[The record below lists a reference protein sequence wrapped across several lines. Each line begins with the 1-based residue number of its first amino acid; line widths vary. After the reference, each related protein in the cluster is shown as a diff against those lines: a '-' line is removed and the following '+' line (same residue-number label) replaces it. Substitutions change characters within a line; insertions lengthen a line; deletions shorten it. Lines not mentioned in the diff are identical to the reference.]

1 MTTDAAAAQAA
12 PVEDQAQAVPVEDQP
27 QAVETA
33 EATTPAGTAVE
44 VTDAPEDGAPRNHAL
59 ESQAAE
65 RLHKLL
71 ESGVEKLPGEMS
83 GAVSRLAV
91 ALAVFGSEVTK
102 KDREKPPTALAAE
115 AVGLFRSLDD
125 GEPQAQRAALETALS
140 TVATTLVGDEKRN
153 QALDAAEEAISL
165 WKKVTQSGGGLATAD
180 VALSLRELSGA
191 LRKEGRDDDADETES
206 EARRLEA

>member
-1 MTTDAAAAQAA
+1 LEDVVTTDAAAAQAA
-12 PVEDQAQAVPVEDQP
+12 PVEDQP

-33 EATTPAGTAVE
+33 EAATPAGTAAV
-44 VTDAPEDGAPRNHAL
+44 VTDDTSEDGAPRNHAL

-83 GAVSRLAV
+83 GAVSRMAV

-153 QALDAAEEAISL
+153 QALDVAEEAIAL
-165 WKKVTQSGGGLATAD
+165 WKKATATGSGLAKSDA
-180 VALSLRELSGA
+180 ALSLRELSGA
-191 LRKEGRDDDADETES
+191 LRKEGRDGDADETES